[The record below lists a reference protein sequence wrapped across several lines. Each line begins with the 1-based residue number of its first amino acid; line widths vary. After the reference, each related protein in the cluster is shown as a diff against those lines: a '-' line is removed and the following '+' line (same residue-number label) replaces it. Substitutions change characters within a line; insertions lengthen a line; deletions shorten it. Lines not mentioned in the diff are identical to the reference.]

1 MLRTAFAL
9 VCAGPWLWTQTMTT
23 QDILKLKA
31 APGQRIAYGGD
42 PLQFGELRLPAG
54 RGKHPVAV
62 IIHGGCW
69 QAAYDLE
76 HIGTFSAAL
85 AQAGIA
91 TWTLEYRRIGN
102 PGGGWPGTFQD
113 VGRGVDY
120 LRDLAA
126 THPLDLGR
134 VVVMGH
140 SAGGHLA
147 LWVAARKRLPKDSPV
162 AAANPLP
169 LRGAIALAGVL
180 DLRQGAA
187 QHVCG
192 NAVEELMGGPP
203 AQRAALYSQAS
214 PAEMLPLGVP
224 QVLLHGALDR
234 IVPVELSKDYADRAR
249 KAGDN
254 ARLQILPDAGHFELI
269 APHTS
274 AWPAVLEAVQAL
286 LRN

>member
-1 MLRTAFAL
+1 
-9 VCAGPWLWTQTMTT
+9 MTT

-31 APGQRIAYGGD
+31 PPGQRIAYGSD
-42 PLQFGELRLPAG
+42 PLQFGELRLPEG
-54 RGKHPVAV
+54 KGKHPVAV
-62 IIHGGCW
+62 VIHGGCW

-76 HIGTFSAAL
+76 HIGTLSAAL
-85 AQAGIA
+85 TLAGIA

-113 VGRGVDY
+113 VGRGLDY
-120 LRDLAA
+120 LRELAA
-126 THPLDLGR
+126 RHPLDLER

-147 LWVAARKRLPKDSPV
+147 LWAAARRRLPKDSP
-162 AAANPLP
+162 AATADPLP
-169 LRGAIALAGVL
+169 LRGAISLAGVP

-187 QHVCG
+187 KHVCG
-192 NAVEELMGGPP
+192 NAVEELMSGPA
-203 AQRAALYSQAS
+203 AQVADRYRQAS
-214 PAEMLPLGVP
+214 PGEMLPLGVP

-234 IVPVELSKDYADRAR
+234 IVPVELSQEYAERAR
-249 KAGDN
+249 KAGDT
-254 ARLQILPDAGHFELI
+254 ARVQILSDAGHFELI

-274 AWPAVLEAVQAL
+274 AWPAVLAAAQAL